1 MKSINIKFPL
11 SDDKIKNGL
20 FELNNVTKDA
30 LVSNLM
36 LLLMTERGERYY
48 LPEYGVN
55 LRRYIFEPNDGL
67 TQSDIE
73 EEIKNNV
80 KRFIPQLTISQV
92 QIFTNQDEE
101 ANDSDINDNQV
112 LVLVDFK
119 YSEDVFSETGRLELI
134 I

>member
-55 LRRYIFEPNDGL
+55 LRRYIFEPNDGV

-101 ANDSDINDNQV
+101 ANDTDINDNQV
-112 LVLVDFK
+112 LVLVDFT